1 MFDWEHLDGLSTPLK
16 SKNLQYTDI
25 FLYTIEEV
33 RVFGSYNHRLSTMV
47 AERNSAQITSIS
59 MCIADF
65 LNFITTRQEICIFN
79 WTIISQGAGF
89 FLSSLFLYCA
99 KMKFSIKDFF
109 SFLRIWSHLLKKSLM
124 KNLIFCALLLPLF
137 WWPTNHGIL
146 VRLYEK
152 TSIFHVHFLVP
163 SQNWVSSTILK
174 STFQIPRMLPK
185 NSAVLIEKGWLKSWC
200 RILANCKLNAWK
212 GLPEECK
219 SKQARRNQGAGS
231 AAAPPRFLLNLT
243 IYQMTMIVK
252 RKK

>member
-124 KNLIFCALLLPLF
+124 ENLIFCALLLPL
-137 WWPTNHGIL
+137 L
-146 VRLYEK
+146 
-152 TSIFHVHFLVP
+152 
-163 SQNWVSSTILK
+163 
-174 STFQIPRMLPK
+174 
-185 NSAVLIEKGWLKSWC
+185 
-200 RILANCKLNAWK
+200 
-212 GLPEECK
+212 
-219 SKQARRNQGAGS
+219 
-231 AAAPPRFLLNLT
+231 
-243 IYQMTMIVK
+243 
-252 RKK
+252 